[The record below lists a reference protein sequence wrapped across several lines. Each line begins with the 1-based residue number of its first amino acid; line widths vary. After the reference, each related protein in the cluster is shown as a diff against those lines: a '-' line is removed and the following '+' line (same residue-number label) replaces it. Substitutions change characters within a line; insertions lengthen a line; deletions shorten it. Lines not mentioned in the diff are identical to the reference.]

1 MKTGAIYYSDC
12 QLDPKIMSACQRQIL
27 KGIKE
32 ENIVSCT
39 LKPVN
44 FGQNIVLP
52 LQRGYL
58 TYFKQILTALEASDS
73 DIIRF
78 LEHDVLYHSSHFE
91 FTPAKKDVYYYN
103 TNFWRL
109 RIDDGHAVSY
119 DTAQVNMICAY
130 RELLVQNYRERVRRC
145 EEYLDSNSRVGEGKS
160 FSSFVRKM
168 GFEPGTHNREER
180 VDMNKADRW
189 QSAYPNI
196 DIRHGHNLT
205 ASRWSQDQ
213 FRNQKNCQR
222 WKETTAD
229 KIIGWD
235 SSMLAFR

>member
-12 QLDPKIMSACQRQIL
+12 QLDPKIMSACQKQIL

-44 FGQNIVLP
+44 FGKNIVLP

-58 TYFKQILTALEASDS
+58 AYFKQILTALEASDS

-119 DTAQVNMICAY
+119 ETDQVNMICAY
-130 RELLVQNYRERVRRC
+130 RELLVQNYRERIKRIEALGNVSDR
-145 EEYLDSNSRVGEGKS
+145 EVGRLA
-160 FSSFVRKM
+160 RKM

-189 QSAYPNI
+189 RSAYPNI

-213 FRNQKNCQR
+213 FRNQKNCQG

-229 KIIGWD
+229 KIKGWD
-235 SSMLAFR
+235 SSMFAFR

>member
-12 QLDPKIMSACQRQIL
+12 QLDPKIMSACQKQIL

-44 FGQNIVLP
+44 FGKNIVLP

-58 TYFKQILTALEASDS
+58 AYFKQILTALEASDS

-78 LEHDVLYHSSHFE
+78 LEHDVLYHPSHFQ

-119 DTAQVNMICAY
+119 ETDQVNMICAY
-130 RELLVQNYRERVRRC
+130 RELLVQNYRERIKRIEALGNVSDR
-145 EEYLDSNSRVGEGKS
+145 EVGRLA
-160 FSSFVRKM
+160 RKM

-180 VDMNKADRW
+180 VDTNGSERW
-189 QSAYPNI
+189 QSEYPNI

-213 FRNQKNCQR
+213 FRNQKNCQG

-229 KIIGWD
+229 KIKGWD
-235 SSMLAFR
+235 SSMFAFR

>member
-58 TYFKQILTALEASDS
+58 AYFKQILTALEASDS

-78 LEHDVLYHSSHFE
+78 LEHDVLYHPSHFE

-119 DTAQVNMICAY
+119 ETDQVNMICAY
-130 RELLVQNYRERVRRC
+130 RELLVQNYKERVKRIEALGNVSDR
-145 EEYLDSNSRVGEGKS
+145 EVGRLA
-160 FSSFVRKM
+160 RKM

-189 QSAYPNI
+189 RSAYPNI

-213 FRNQKNCQR
+213 FRSQRNCQG

-229 KIIGWD
+229 KIKGWD
-235 SSMLAFR
+235 SSMFAFR

>member
-1 MKTGAIYYSDC
+1 MKIGAIYYSDC
-12 QLDPKIMSACQRQIL
+12 QLDQKIMSVCQRQIL

-130 RELLVQNYRERVRRC
+130 RELLVQNYRERVRRI
-145 EEYLDSNSRVGEGKS
+145 EDQGNLTDRQVGS
-160 FSSFVRKM
+160 LARKM

-189 QSAYPNI
+189 RSAYPNI

-213 FRNQKNCQR
+213 FRSQRNCQG

>member
-58 TYFKQILTALEASDS
+58 AYFKQILTALEASDS

-78 LEHDVLYHSSHFE
+78 LEHDVLYHPSHFE

-119 DTAQVNMICAY
+119 ETDQVNMICAY
-130 RELLVQNYRERVRRC
+130 RELLVQNYKERVKRI
-145 EEYLDSNSRVGEGKS
+145 EALGNVSDKEVGRLA
-160 FSSFVRKM
+160 RKM
-168 GFEPGTHNREER
+168 GFEPGTHNRKER
-180 VDMNKADRW
+180 VDMNGSERW
-189 QSAYPNI
+189 QSEYPNI

-213 FRNQKNCQR
+213 FRNQKNCQN

-229 KIIGWD
+229 KIDGWD
-235 SSMLAFR
+235 ASMLAFE